1 MWVRYTRFWGDTSQ
15 GRKVRV
21 SVRGDLANAYE
32 ILRAELIAARKHAGV
47 SQRDVAA
54 QLSAHQQFWSKI
66 ESGER
71 RIDIVELSAVAPILG
86 LNLNALLKRLRE
98 ELDR

>member
-1 MWVRYTRFWGDTSQ
+1 
-15 GRKVRV
+15 
-21 SVRGDLANAYE
+21 
-32 ILRAELIAARKHAGV
+32 V